1 MQVVTYTQYA
11 TGSDGSSSEVGVET
25 VVVPV
30 YPASSTT
37 EGESA
42 EVAVV
47 TVFVDPGS
55 GAETT
60 GLITTDVVNTQ
71 STTNAEGI
79 VVVET
84 LTSPVVLTKVA
95 RQTDGSLQTPSSDAP
110 RRAENMWLAMGTVG
124 LAVVGSLV
132 ATLL

>member
-1 MQVVTYTQYA
+1 M
-11 TGSDGSSSEVGVET
+11 
-25 VVVPV
+25 PV

-37 EGESA
+37 EGGSA

-60 GLITTDVVNTQ
+60 GLVTTDVVNTQ

-110 RRAENMWLAMGTVG
+110 RRAENVRLALGTVL